1 MTSELRSEMTSQSL
15 ETATPAQTNG
25 QMKQRSSSALTLRAV
40 AVPVA
45 VAVLLALPALAATF
59 NVPSVVGLATQVLI
73 YAIAAMSLNLV
84 LGYGGMVTFG
94 HAAFFGLGGYALG
107 ILYQHFADHSA
118 FLGLVPGSDSLA
130 VALLAAMLV
139 SGCMAAV
146 IGSLSLRTS
155 GVSFIMITLAFA
167 QMLFF
172 LFVSLKTYG
181 GDDGLMM
188 RRRDVTP
195 LFNARDDINYYY
207 VCLGLAAGWFVLMAC
222 IVRSRFGF
230 VLSGL
235 RQNERRLTA
244 VGIAPTRYRLVA
256 FVIAGM
262 GAGLAGALMANDL
275 RFVSPDMMHWTKS
288 GELMMMVIL
297 GGAGT
302 LLGPLLGAAA
312 MVGLETFL
320 TAQTENWQLYLGI
333 ILLAIVMLTR
343 GGLAAILDRL
353 PGGRP

>member
-1 MTSELRSEMTSQSL
+1 MSSDSL
-15 ETATPAQTNG
+15 ELKPTQATERPAGRTA
-25 QMKQRSSSALTLRAV
+25 SILTLRGAIAAMMV
-40 AVPVA
+40 AL
-45 VAVLLALPALAATF
+45 LLALPALVTTF
-59 NVPSVVGLATQVLI
+59 NVPSVVGLGTQILI

-94 HAAFFGLGGYALG
+94 HAAFFGLGGYAVG
-107 ILYQHFADHSA
+107 ILYQHFSEHSA

-130 VALLAAMLV
+130 VALAAAMLV
-139 SGCMAAV
+139 SGCAAV
-146 IGSLSLRTS
+146 TIGSLSLRTS
-155 GVSFIMITLAFA
+155 GVPFIMITLAFA

-172 LFVSLKTYG
+172 LFVSLKAYG

-188 RRRDVTP
+188 RRRDVAAF
-195 LFNARDDINYYY
+195 FNARDDINYYY
-207 VCLGLAAGWFVLMAC
+207 ICLGVAACWFMLTAC

-235 RQNERRLTA
+235 RQNERRMA
-244 VGIAPTRYRLVA
+244 AIGIAPYRYRLVA

-262 GAGLAGALMANDL
+262 GAGLAGALMANYL

-302 LLGPLLGAAA
+302 LTGPLLGAAA

-320 TAQTENWQLYLGI
+320 AAQTENWQLYLGF
-333 ILLAIVMLTR
+333 ILLTIVMLKP
-343 GGLAAILDRL
+343 GGLAAIFDRL
-353 PGGRP
+353 PGAEP